1 MTKLPDEVTSRPPGA
16 DRSRDTRRALI
27 DAAIADME
35 ATGEASIRIT
45 KILSETGISNGSL
58 YHHFGSREGLVQA
71 AIAER
76 FLGAVTA
83 GLGAFADR
91 IREIR
96 TPEQLQELF
105 RFELERYGSPEVRDQ
120 RLRRLTA
127 LAAALPRAELRQRII
142 ADQARYFDAAGDALS
157 RLQDRG
163 LIRADIDIRAF
174 SAWFLGL
181 TLSRVLSE
189 LDPDLDPDRE
199 WSEFTLTALL
209 AILIPP
215 TD

>member
-1 MTKLPDEVTSRPPGA
+1 MTKLPDEVSARPPAA

-83 GLGAFADR
+83 GLATFAAR
-91 IREIR
+91 IMEVR
-96 TPEQLQELF
+96 TAEQLLELF
-105 RFELERYGSPEVRDQ
+105 RSELVRYGTPEVRDQ

-189 LDPDLDPDRE
+189 LDPGLDPDRE